1 VGERPPEAPSPE
13 ARSPEPNSPGSHS
26 PGSHSP
32 EQSRPF
38 GRFLA
43 RERIRKRSE
52 FRIIQD
58 AGHRVV
64 SPAFVFLL
72 GRYAAKGAPGPG
84 DRQQRLG
91 ITASRKVGNA
101 VQRNRA
107 KRLLREAF
115 RCIRTELPS
124 GLDLVVIVRQGIG
137 ERTLWDV
144 VAEWRSCRARI
155 ERRFASLPA
164 DAGPAR
170 TEQASQPENMPK
182 PAVLAVKNSC

>member
-1 VGERPPEAPSPE
+1 VDA
-13 ARSPEPNSPGSHS
+13 SPGG
-26 PGSHSP
+26 GSRA
-32 EQSRPF
+32 RPS

-52 FRIIQD
+52 FRTIQD

-72 GRYAAKGAPGPG
+72 GRCAAQGAAAQGAAVPG
-84 DRQQRLG
+84 DRRQRLG

-124 GLDLVVIVRQGIG
+124 GIDLVVIVRQGIG
-137 ERTLWDV
+137 ARTLADV
-144 VAEWRSCRARI
+144 VAEWQSCRARI
-155 ERRFASLPA
+155 ERRFAGLPA
-164 DAGPAR
+164 PAGPAR
-170 TEQASQPENMPK
+170 PGQASEPENMPE
-182 PAVLAVKNSC
+182 PAVLALENSC